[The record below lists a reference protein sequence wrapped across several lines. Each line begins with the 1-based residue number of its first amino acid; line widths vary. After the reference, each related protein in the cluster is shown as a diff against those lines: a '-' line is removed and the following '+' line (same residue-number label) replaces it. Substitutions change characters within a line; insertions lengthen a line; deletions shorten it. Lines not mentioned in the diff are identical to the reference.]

1 MIITTRR
8 LLASLLVF
16 LFTLSL
22 PLAAQQN
29 PLAPSS
35 EPAETTVSAETEAL
49 INALEDPDARARLIE
64 ALRNPNTA
72 AALPDAAEAD
82 PEESRTV
89 ATRAAEISQQLISEV
104 GEGASRVVS
113 DLGRFALLPE
123 LLTPE
128 RRAAITA
135 GLLPLLITILVTV
148 GFYRLGRFFSARV
161 RLNAL
166 MQSGAMLARTGVFI
180 TQVVLRIIAVLLAWV
195 AGYTVASFVLG
206 DGRPDLT
213 QAIYLNAFLIFGLLT
228 TALSVFVSD
237 DDRDMTFADLPRR
250 TEATVYRSMRRVF
263 GFLIYGLVA
272 VAPISQVWVNFV
284 LARSM
289 RTAVVTL
296 GVLAAIYAIFRIR
309 RALEAE
315 AAPSDSEEDTADTA
329 RANLWQAAWPWLGV
343 LYVLISYGVALAN
356 PNQMVELVGRAT
368 VMTAVGVGVFLISMR
383 CFKAATQK
391 PVVTMPP
398 TIDALLPPLG
408 DRITGFLPLSLMAA
422 GTGLAIVAGALVLE
436 GWHLIDLAG
445 WLANG
450 GNDMIVRVISLII
463 GVAVLVVAWCVL
475 TAWIDTRL
483 SEELSGK
490 QVSSRSRTLLAL
502 FKNVVS
508 IALVLFGGMTVLSEL
523 GVDIAPLLAG
533 AGVLGLAIG
542 FGAQKL
548 VQDIITGIFI
558 QLENAINEGD
568 VVTVAG
574 TSGTVE
580 KLTIR
585 SVGLRDV
592 AGTYHLIPFS
602 SVDTVS
608 NFMRRFAYHVEVAG
622 IAYNSDMDAA
632 KQAMHDAFDIVKA
645 GELGSDIIAPL
656 EWHGVIAMGESAVN
670 LRARIK
676 TRAGKQWAIG
686 RAYTEQVKRALDA
699 AGIEIPFP
707 HRELKL
713 PKELIDRI
721 APAAASPA
729 LPKPVAPGEPDDAP
743 APATGT

>member
-1 MIITTRR
+1 M
-8 LLASLLVF
+8 
-16 LFTLSL
+16 

-29 PLAPSS
+29 PLVPAAT
-35 EPAETTVSAETEAL
+35 PAETAAPAETEAL
-49 INALEDPDARARLIE
+49 INALEDPETRARLID
-64 ALRNPNTA
+64 ALRTPDSA
-72 AALPDAAEAD
+72 AAPADTPEPD
-82 PEESRTV
+82 PEENRTI

-104 GEGASRVVS
+104 GEGAARVAG

-128 RRAAITA
+128 RRAAISDT
-135 GLLPLLITILVTV
+135 LLPLLLTILVTI
-148 GFYRLGRFFSARV
+148 GFYRLARFVSARV
-161 RLNAL
+161 RLDAVVQAGT
-166 MQSGAMLARTGVFI
+166 MVGRTGVFI
-180 TQVVLRIIAVLLAWV
+180 TQVVLCIVSVLLAWV

-272 VAPISQVWVNFV
+272 VAPISHVWVNFV

-296 GVLAAIYAIFRIR
+296 GALAAIYAIFRIR

-315 AAPSDSEEDTADTA
+315 AARAQPADHDTADIA
-329 RANLWQAAWPWLGV
+329 RANLWQTTWPWLGV

-368 VMTAVGVGVFLISMR
+368 VLTAVGVGVFLIALR

-408 DRITGFLPLSLMAA
+408 DRITGFLPLSLMVSGA
-422 GTGLAIVAGALVLE
+422 GLSIVAAALVLE
-436 GWHLIDLAG
+436 GWHLVDLAT
-445 WLANG
+445 WISTG
-450 GNDMIVRVISLII
+450 GDDAIWRGISVLI
-463 GVAVLVVAWCVL
+463 GVAFLVVAWCVL

-558 QLENAINEGD
+558 QLENAINEGE

-574 TSGTVE
+574 TTGTVE

-608 NFMRRFAYHVEVAG
+608 NFMRRFAFHVEVAG
-622 IAYNSDMDAA
+622 IAYDSDMDAA

-645 GELGSDIIAPL
+645 GELGGDIIAPL

-713 PKELIDRI
+713 PKELIDRLT
-721 APAAASPA
+721 PAAAAPA
-729 LPKPVAPGEPDDAP
+729 LPKPVASDEPGDAP
-743 APATGT
+743 APATGTNDS